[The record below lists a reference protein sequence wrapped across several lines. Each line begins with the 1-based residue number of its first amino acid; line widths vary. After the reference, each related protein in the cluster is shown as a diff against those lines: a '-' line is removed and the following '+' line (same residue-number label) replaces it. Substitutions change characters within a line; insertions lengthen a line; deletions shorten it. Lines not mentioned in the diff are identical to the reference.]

1 MINGLCVRMST
12 AAKVLFTPAL
22 FTLITSTR
30 QPTACRSED
39 VTDTNKRQKVR
50 MKQEIML
57 ANKSFLLTDSYFV
70 HRGLKEM
77 NELHELDEHEHI

>member
-1 MINGLCVRMST
+1 MST

-22 FTLITSTR
+22 FTLNTSTC

-57 ANKSFLLTDSYFV
+57 TNKSVLLTDSYFV
-70 HRGLKEM
+70 HRGLNEM
-77 NELHELDEHEHI
+77 SELHELGHLIHEGGSERERA